1 MSVVR
6 EEASNEGT
14 SRRPLFIHMLN
25 NLSCEEPRVTI
36 KREQAKAKGELSRDK
51 YALFLIDTAPH
62 GGALCSPWHTT
73 QFIG

>member
-51 YALFLIDTAPH
+51 YALSHRHRTPRWGTLFTVTRTAIW
-62 GGALCSPWHTT
+62 LS
-73 QFIG
+73 